1 MRLLGRSCLRDFFRN
16 GYVLTDLEVAWQVIL
31 QGRNLEGAS
40 LAMAAFLDIFE
51 DAAQVTS

>member
-1 MRLLGRSCLRDFFRN
+1 MRDFFRN